1 MLLLPRHAGV
11 VQCIRVLNDFQHFP
25 MVQIPTHDSPRDV
38 SGNLNETETSC
49 KLPAMKIVFFGTPD
63 FAVPT
68 LERLI
73 ASRHEVAL
81 VVTRPDR
88 PVGRR
93 QILTA
98 PPVVETARQHAI
110 DVLQPKNLKSRE
122 VEERLTS
129 IGLDAAVVVA
139 YGKLIPARLLEI
151 PRHGF
156 INLHPS
162 MLPRHRGPSPIQW
175 ALVCGDRATG
185 VTTMKLDED
194 MDTGPILLQQ
204 RVSIEDRETAEMLA
218 PRLAALGADLIVRT
232 LDELEDGT
240 LTAHPQ
246 PADGANQTPM
256 LRRNFAKVDWSMP
269 ARQLVNRLRG
279 FTPWPGLY
287 TKFRGD
293 RLKIF
298 GFEEVTPPPRG
309 NEDPGTV
316 LSAEEGGIVVRCGKR
331 TAAKITEV
339 QREGRRRMPVDAF
352 LIGERVT
359 QGETLG

>member
-1 MLLLPRHAGV
+1 MYTAR
-11 VQCIRVLNDFQHFP
+11 
-25 MVQIPTHDSPRDV
+25 
-38 SGNLNETETSC
+38 
-49 KLPAMKIVFFGTPD
+49 MKIVFFGTPD

-68 LERLI
+68 LERLM

-98 PPVVETARQHAI
+98 PPVVEAAHQHAI
-110 DVLQPKNLKSRE
+110 DILQPKNLKSPE
-122 VEERLTS
+122 VDRALAEIEA
-129 IGLDAAVVVA
+129 DAVVVVA
-139 YGKLIPARLLEI
+139 YGKLIPTSLLEI

-162 MLPRHRGPSPIQW
+162 LLPRHRGPSPIQW

-185 VTTMKLDED
+185 VTTMQLDKG

-204 RVSIEDRETAEMLA
+204 RVAIEDRETAELLA
-218 PRLAALGADLIVRT
+218 PRLAELGADLIVRT
-232 LDELEDGT
+232 LDELEDGS
-240 LTAHPQ
+240 LTARPQ
-246 PADGANQTPM
+246 PADGVNETPM

-287 TKFRGD
+287 TKFRGG

-298 GFEEVTPPPRG
+298 GLEEVKPSPRG
-309 NEDPGTV
+309 KEDPGTV
-316 LSAEEGGIVVRCGKR
+316 LSAEDEGIVVRCGKK
-331 TAAKITEV
+331 TAARITEV

-359 QGETLG
+359 RGETLG

>member
-1 MLLLPRHAGV
+1 
-11 VQCIRVLNDFQHFP
+11 
-25 MVQIPTHDSPRDV
+25 
-38 SGNLNETETSC
+38 
-49 KLPAMKIVFFGTPD
+49 MKIAFFGTPD

-68 LERLI
+68 LERLV

-93 QILTA
+93 QVLTA
-98 PPVVETARQHAI
+98 PPIVEAARQHAVDI
-110 DVLQPKNLKSRE
+110 LQPKNLKSEE
-122 VEERLTS
+122 VGKRLTS
-129 IGLDAAVVVA
+129 IGVDAAVVVA

-151 PRHGF
+151 PRYGF

-162 MLPRHRGPSPIQW
+162 LLPRHRGPSPIQW

-185 VTTMKLDED
+185 VTTMQLDED
-194 MDTGPILLQQ
+194 MDTGPILLQK
-204 RVSIEDRETAEMLA
+204 RISVEDRETAEMLA
-218 PRLAALGADLIVRT
+218 PRLAALGADLIVRS
-232 LDELEDGT
+232 LDELEDGS

-246 PADGANQTPM
+246 PSDGANVTPM

-269 ARQLVNRLRG
+269 ARQLINRLRG

-287 TKFRGD
+287 TKFRGG
-293 RLKIF
+293 RMKIF
-298 GFEEVTPPPRG
+298 GLEEVRPSPKG
-309 NEDPGTV
+309 DEDPGTV
-316 LSAEEGGIVVRCGKR
+316 LSVEEGGIAVRCGKR

-359 QGETLG
+359 RGETLG

>member
-1 MLLLPRHAGV
+1 
-11 VQCIRVLNDFQHFP
+11 
-25 MVQIPTHDSPRDV
+25 
-38 SGNLNETETSC
+38 
-49 KLPAMKIVFFGTPD
+49 MKIAFFGTPD

-68 LERLI
+68 LERLM

-98 PPVVETARQHAI
+98 PPVVEAARQHAI
-110 DVLQPKNLKSRE
+110 DILQPKNLKSEE
-122 VEERLTS
+122 VGERLTS
-129 IGLDAAVVVA
+129 ISVDAVVVVA
-139 YGKLIPARLLEI
+139 YGKLVPARLLEI
-151 PRHGF
+151 PRYGF

-162 MLPRHRGPSPIQW
+162 LLPRHRGPSPIQW

-185 VTTMKLDED
+185 VTTMQLDED
-194 MDTGPILLQQ
+194 MDTGPILLQK
-204 RVSIEDRETAEMLA
+204 RISIEDRETAEMLA

-232 LDELEDGT
+232 LDELENGS
-240 LTAHPQ
+240 LSAHPQ
-246 PADGANQTPM
+246 PSDGTNVTPM

-269 ARQLVNRLRG
+269 ARQLINRLRG

-287 TKFRGD
+287 TKFRGG
-293 RLKIF
+293 RMKIF
-298 GFEEVTPPPRG
+298 GLEEVRPSPKG
-309 NEDPGTV
+309 DEDPGTV
-316 LSAEEGGIVVRCGKR
+316 LSVEDGGIVVRCGKR
-331 TAAKITEV
+331 TAAMITEV

-359 QGETLG
+359 RGETLG